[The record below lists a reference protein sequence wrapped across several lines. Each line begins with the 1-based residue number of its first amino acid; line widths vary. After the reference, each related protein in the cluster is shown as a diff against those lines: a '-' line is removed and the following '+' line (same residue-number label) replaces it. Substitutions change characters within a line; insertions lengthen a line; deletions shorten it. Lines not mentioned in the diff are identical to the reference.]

1 MKKVFLNSANT
12 SRTVNGIYTFELS
25 EELQKNYTEVAVE
38 QFTIQ
43 QGTPNFPSIRFNY
56 YRWNGATNV
65 TDGITV
71 TAGSL
76 NNLKLT
82 QLAVLTNTST
92 GALLNQALPA
102 GYDAW
107 FSYATVSNLLTFNST
122 SVFNTGGSW
131 IEPVNYIT
139 KRLMGNKD
147 SRQTITGTSAIRF
160 TPREDYQ
167 IGLHSDILIDSDKNL
182 TDSSGLL
189 CSALI
194 NNNNE
199 YHRIIERN
207 YTTHNFQKFNR
218 LNNFLNLYLSD
229 LDDPTKTPRT
239 DVPFWGVTLVFR

>member
-43 QGTPNFPSIRFNY
+43 QGTPNFSSINFNY
-56 YRWNGATNV
+56 YRWNGVTNV

-76 NNLKLT
+76 NNLKLN

-92 GALLNQALPA
+92 GALLNQALPV

-122 SVFNTGGSW
+122 SVFSTTGSW
-131 IEPVNYIT
+131 IEPANYIT
-139 KRLMGNKD
+139 KRLCGNRD
-147 SRQTITGTSAIRF
+147 SRQIITNTSAIRF

-199 YHRIIERN
+199 YHRIVERN
-207 YTTHNFQKFNR
+207 YPTLNFQKFNR

-239 DVPFWGVTLVFR
+239 DVPFWAVTLVFR